1 MLAACMSDETTRTVQ
16 DYLSKPW
23 ARHYNNFCDINQQ
36 NTFISSQSNLSRS
49 NLIQSISKWYEHNS
63 GIKSTVNSSEM
74 QTTGNK
80 MTNYQTSTVSRF
92 NRLLQSWQK
101 KEVSSESEEHF
112 NSGKSGSQQ
121 SVDQTGN
128 TRDNVLNNFL
138 FYTKS
143 VRPENTFQRKQNI
156 LEYHLLLQRLTSDEL
171 RFSIQSSVLGKS
183 TVNKPSESKVEMLI
197 AIEG

>member
-1 MLAACMSDETTRTVQ
+1 MLVACMSDETTRTVQ

-23 ARHYNNFCDINQQ
+23 ACHYNNFCDINQQ
-36 NTFISSQSNLSRS
+36 NTYTSSQSNLSQN
-49 NLIQSISKWYEHNS
+49 NLIASISKWHERNS
-63 GIKSTVNSSEM
+63 GVYSTVNSSEM
-74 QTTGNK
+74 QTTVNK
-80 MTNYQTSTVSRF
+80 ITNHPTSIVSRF

-101 KEVSSESEEHF
+101 KEVSSESEDHF
-112 NSGKSGSQQ
+112 NSGKSGSRQ

-156 LEYHLLLQRLTSDEL
+156 LEYHLLFQRLTSDEL
-171 RFSIQSSVLGKS
+171 RFSIQSSALGKS

-197 AIEG
+197 EIEG